1 MIWVYILQLKETEI
15 FAKRSMVWLVAP
27 VNGLHW
33 NLLNG
38 NILGNI
44 LGNQRRI
51 YDNVHAQIAIE
62 LKQTSEELFETL

>member
-27 VNGLHW
+27 VNGLDW

-38 NILGNI
+38 NILGN
-44 LGNQRRI
+44 QSRI